1 MYGRYVSFLVGSWLG
16 FGIHHEWYFLLFRS
30 SWCMQQQ
37 RSFKKLMTKMYL
49 ISKFDVITFVI
60 RNIRNERVDK
70 IQKIRKE
77 VAINYK

>member
-1 MYGRYVSFLVGSWLG
+1 
-16 FGIHHEWYFLLFRS
+16 
-30 SWCMQQQ
+30 
-37 RSFKKLMTKMYL
+37 MYL